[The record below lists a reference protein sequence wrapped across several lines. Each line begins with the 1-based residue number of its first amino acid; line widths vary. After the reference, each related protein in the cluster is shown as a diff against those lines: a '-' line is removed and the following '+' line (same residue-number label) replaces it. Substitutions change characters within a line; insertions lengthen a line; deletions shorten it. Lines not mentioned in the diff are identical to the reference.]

1 MRTATE
7 RSAALVAW
15 TGSASWVGVGSK
27 PGAGRHL
34 PGGRPPVQRLA
45 HGGRGGDD
53 HGLELVDRRRA
64 GLDRTSPCTA
74 QHADRLHDPVAP
86 FGQRGRGAGQHRSGG
101 GLGVDRVALAAL
113 AAGGAVGAVGLQHLH
128 AVVEQEPGQPG
139 AVGAGAFH
147 PDRAEPPVAT
157 QPPQQLA
164 VAVGVGA
171 ELGVGQQPAVLV
183 DDGGVVGAAVG
194 VDPADDNPRAFRHA
208 GPAFLL
214 PERGTRRPGG
224 RTGQ

>member
-1 MRTATE
+1 VTTTALSWLIAAVRALTAPART
-7 RSAALVAW
+7 
-15 TGSASWVGVGSK
+15 
-27 PGAGRHL
+27 
-34 PGGRPPVQRLA
+34 PPSTRI
-45 HGGRGGDD
+45 
-53 HGLELVDRRRA
+53 
-64 GLDRTSPCTA
+64 T
-74 QHADRLHDPVAP
+74 LHDPIAP
-86 FGQRGRGAGQHRSGG
+86 FGQRGRDPGQHRSGG
-101 GLGVDRVALAAL
+101 RLGVDRVALATSPARSP
-113 AAGGAVGAVGLQHLH
+113 VGAVGLQHPH

-139 AVGAGAFH
+139 AVGPSALH
-147 PDRAEPPVAT
+147 PDRAELPVAT
-157 QPPQQLA
+157 QPPKQLA

>member
-45 HGGRGGDD
+45 DGGRGGDD

-64 GLDRTSPCTA
+64 RLDRTSPCTA

-113 AAGGAVGAVGLQHLH
+113 AAGLAVGAVGLQHLH
-128 AVVEQEPGQPG
+128 AAFQQEPGQPG
-139 AVGAGAFH
+139 AVGPGAFDA
-147 PDRAEPPVAT
+147 DRAEPPVAT
-157 QPPQQLA
+157 QPGKQLA

-194 VDPADDNPRAFRHA
+194 VDSADDNARALSHPS
-208 GPAFLL
+208 PAL
-214 PERGTRRPGG
+214 PSQHQGTRRPGG